1 MAVPT
6 GGARVPESMQSDGA
20 EWRALP
26 EVQTLAIEED
36 FGPDYHAAMEAHTR
50 LNTIKKAISVLN
62 KPVEMAMK
70 LRVQYKGAE
79 GDDKTAWESR
89 LRGAENDRDGA
100 LHAATETILHMDKAD
115 VSERTRECVDAVVER
130 GKFKFE
136 DKETFG
142 EYMQVLQRA
151 NQAIFMD
158 QKKQLQRMKDAKK
171 AYRAQVEA
179 SAAAH

>member
-1 MAVPT
+1 M
-6 GGARVPESMQSDGA
+6 G
-20 EWRALP
+20 
-26 EVQTLAIEED
+26 
-36 FGPDYHAAMEAHTR
+36 
-50 LNTIKKAISVLN
+50 
-62 KPVEMAMK
+62 
-70 LRVQYKGAE
+70 
-79 GDDKTAWESR
+79 
-89 LRGAENDRDGA
+89 
-100 LHAATETILHMDKAD
+100 
-115 VSERTRECVDAVVER
+115 SERTRSCVADAVER

-179 SAAAH
+179 SAAAHAAHATSDAAPASSDTAADTSADAQDTGP